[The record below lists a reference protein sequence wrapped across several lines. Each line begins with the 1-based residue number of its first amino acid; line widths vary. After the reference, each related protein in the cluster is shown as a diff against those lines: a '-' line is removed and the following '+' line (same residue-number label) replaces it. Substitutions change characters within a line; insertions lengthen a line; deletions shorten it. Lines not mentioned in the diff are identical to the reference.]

1 MNMSEVY
8 AAIDKVV
15 PTLQGWCSVEKA
27 RRLAEIVVEVNAKRA
42 IELGVFGSR
51 SLYPIAL
58 GGLVSGAQV
67 FGIDPWTKTDSLEGT
82 HDRKNS
88 DWWGK
93 LDYEQVFGW
102 AKAAVA
108 DFDNVTLLRKR
119 SDQVLELFLDG
130 EIDVLH
136 QDGNHSEESSSREVE
151 LWLSKMKPGGIWIMD
166 DIDWKVGDKVGTAK
180 AQGMLLQNGYVEVEN
195 FGSWAVFKD
204 IK

>member
-1 MNMSEVY
+1 MNLQEARRQV
-8 AAIDKVV
+8 AERLPK
-15 PTLQGWCSVEKA
+15 LQGWCAVEKGL
-27 RRLAEIVVEVNAKRA
+27 RLAEIVAEVKARRVV
-42 IELGVFGSR
+42 ELGVFGGR
-51 SLYPIAL
+51 SLVTLAL

-82 HDRKNS
+82 HDRQNS
-88 DWWGK
+88 DWWAK

-151 LWLSKMKPGGIWIMD
+151 LWLPKMKPGGIWVMD